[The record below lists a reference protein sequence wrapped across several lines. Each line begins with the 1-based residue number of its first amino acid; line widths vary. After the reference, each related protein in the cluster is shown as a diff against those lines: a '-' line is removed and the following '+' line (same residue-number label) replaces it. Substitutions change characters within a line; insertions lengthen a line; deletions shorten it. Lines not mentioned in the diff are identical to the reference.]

1 MLEKTE
7 GIVLK
12 SIPYRESSNIVQIY
26 TKDWGLKSFIIK
38 GGRKKNAT
46 IHSSLFQPMQLLNIV
61 AYVNNKSNLS
71 QLKEVSILENLNNI
85 YCNIIK
91 SSLVFF
97 ITEVIILSLRE
108 EMKDENIY
116 SFLYD
121 SIIDLNNKTDKEMKD
136 FHLFFLYEFAK
147 ILGFEPN
154 NLSPFTSSKQER
166 NDRLSLFLE
175 FYKEHITNHKQIQS
189 QEILHLINN

>member
-1 MLEKTE
+1 
-7 GIVLK
+7 
-12 SIPYRESSNIVQIY
+12 
-26 TKDWGLKSFIIK
+26 
-38 GGRKKNAT
+38 
-46 IHSSLFQPMQLLNIV
+46 MQLLNIV
-61 AYVNNKSNLS
+61 AYVNNKSNIS

>member
-61 AYVNNKSNLS
+61 AYVNNKSNIS

-91 SSLVFF
+91 SSLIFF

-166 NDRLSLFLE
+166 NDRLSLFLD
-175 FYKEHITNHKQIQS
+175 FYKEHITNNKHIQS
-189 QEILHLINN
+189 QEILRVIL